1 MEHRGTPLLSAA
13 CRYASSSDH
22 KCHSTAS
29 VKGRVGFII
38 IEIILTRPCA
48 PAGRKQL
55 RERKARTSAWAPGA
69 AAEKWAHRFARLARR
84 AGSSNTQI
92 SGRLAA
98 RGARWSLG
106 VDVSDDTSARGRR
119 RVRSGSG
126 SGLWTARAQHGSKRD
141 GGMMARAGGSPPAAA
156 SRARPGREVFAAR
169 PARFPGRFRPPDP
182 SSPLERA
189 RRREDRPGLDGRI
202 VAGHVHHQSITTA
215 VWYRRRTSGSAAVR
229 AFRSGVSAVFVLV
242 S

>member
-98 RGARWSLG
+98 RWSLG

-182 SSPLERA
+182 RGVFGRA
-189 RRREDRPGLDGRI
+189 PTL
-202 VAGHVHHQSITTA
+202 QKQ
-215 VWYRRRTSGSAAVR
+215 
-229 AFRSGVSAVFVLV
+229 L
-242 S
+242 